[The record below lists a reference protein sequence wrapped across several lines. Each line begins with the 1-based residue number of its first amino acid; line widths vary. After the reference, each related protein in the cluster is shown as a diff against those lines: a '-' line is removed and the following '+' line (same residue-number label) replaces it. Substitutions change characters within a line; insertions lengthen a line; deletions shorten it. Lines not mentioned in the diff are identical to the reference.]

1 MRFPR
6 LTGLAI
12 ASLIVMA
19 LFLGAC
25 TRTASTPAPTA
36 ATGQTPAALTGQQA
50 TMEAVRSALLTQT
63 AQAAAGSGA
72 ATSTPLVVVTQS
84 TPSAASATPG
94 AGTPKATTG
103 TTVAAT
109 TCGPSN
115 YTVLQGEW
123 VYSIAR
129 KFGVDPQAIIDLN
142 NLVAPYELAP
152 GQSLK
157 IPGSC
162 PAGTTPVVVAT
173 VTPGGPTIT
182 PGGTAAAG
190 GTSYTVLAGEW
201 VYSIARKF
209 GVDPQAIIDANNL
222 QPPYTLSVGQ
232 KLIIPA
238 P

>member
-25 TRTASTPAPTA
+25 TRTATTPAPTA
-36 ATGQTPAALTGQQA
+36 ATGLTPAALTGQQA

-84 TPSAASATPG
+84 TPSAAST
-94 AGTPKATTG
+94 TPKATTG

-109 TCGPSN
+109 TCGPTN

-142 NLVAPYELAP
+142 SLVAPYALTP
-152 GQSLK
+152 GQTLK

-162 PAGTTPVVVAT
+162 PTGSTPVVVAT
-173 VTPGGPTIT
+173 VTPGGATIT

-190 GTSYTVLAGEW
+190 GTSYTVQAGEW

-222 QPPYTLSVGQ
+222 VAPYTLSVGQ